1 MRASKSFSLG
11 EDQIFAEG
19 CQTPLLLEKLQ
30 CLQGTTS
37 TSVQFIISFNC
48 LKHSNF
54 YTVVK
59 GSLFT
64 MIAEGNISSMGNHG
78 NE

>member
-1 MRASKSFSLG
+1 MTQLR
-11 EDQIFAEG
+11 
-19 CQTPLLLEKLQ
+19 LLYN
-30 CLQGTTS
+30 
-37 TSVQFIISFNC
+37 FIISFNC
-48 LKHSNF
+48 FKHSDF

-64 MIAEGNISSMGNHG
+64 TVVEDNISSMGNHG